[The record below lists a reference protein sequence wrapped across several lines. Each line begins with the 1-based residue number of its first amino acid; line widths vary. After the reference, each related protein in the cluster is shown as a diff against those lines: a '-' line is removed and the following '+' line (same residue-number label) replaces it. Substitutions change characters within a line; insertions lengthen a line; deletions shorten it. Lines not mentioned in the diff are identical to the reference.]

1 MAVENNRLVR
11 RFDEILRAGGKILLP
26 YVTACYPSM
35 EATAV
40 ILRRLDTLKVSAV
53 ELGFPFSDPVA
64 DGPVIQTS
72 FTRAL
77 EKGFRIQQAFDV
89 VRSVRNDVSLPIVA
103 MVSYSM
109 IYRYGLEKFARGAA
123 EAGFDAILSPDLSVE
138 ESGPLR
144 DIAASCGLVVPM
156 LVTPTS
162 PQARREA
169 IATACSGFV
178 YCVSVAGT
186 TGERDELPPELAG
199 QVASLRKFGKPLC
212 VGFGISK
219 PKHVAKVWQIADG
232 AIVGSAIVR
241 KLNEAA
247 EAGLGAKDV
256 AQQVGQMADELLH
269 PVS

>member
-1 MAVENNRLVR
+1 MNASGNRLVK
-11 RFDEILRAGGKILLP
+11 RFAEVLEAGGKILIP
-26 YVTACYPSM
+26 YVTACYPSV
-35 EATAV
+35 EATAA
-40 ILRRLDTLKVSAV
+40 ILRRLNQVGVTAV

-77 EKGFRIQQAFDV
+77 DKGFRIQQAFDV
-89 VRSVRNDVSLPIVA
+89 VRCVRGEVSLPIVA

-109 IYRYGLEKFARGAA
+109 VYRYGPEKFVQQAG

-144 DIAASCGLVVPM
+144 DLCAKYGLVVPM
-156 LVTPTS
+156 LVAPTS
-162 PQARREA
+162 PPSRQEA
-169 IATACSGFV
+169 IAAACSGFV

-186 TGERDELPPELAG
+186 TGERDGLPAELAG
-199 QVASLRKFGKPLC
+199 QVAGLRKFGKPLC

-219 PKHVAKVWQIADG
+219 PEHVASVWRIADG

-247 EAGLGAKDV
+247 ERSLSADQV
-256 AQQVGQMADELLH
+256 AEQVGQMASDLLH
-269 PVS
+269 P